1 MLHRVWAQVAVGL
14 VATAA
19 ACKRT
24 WITCLCTLACID
36 APHVIVLYFLLSRRA
51 VPASMQAHAQVAIGA
66 GRRTTYSAAPPEW
79 LALQSRCST

>member
-1 MLHRVWAQVAVGL
+1 MLHRAWAWAAVWLVVA
-14 VATAA
+14 AA

-51 VPASMQAHAQVAIGA
+51 VSAWMQAHAQVAIGA